1 MFARFLYNLFFPVGF
16 LFYLP
21 GLIVKYVRRGGA
33 KDGFAERFAIFSKKK
48 KRRLAEA
55 KTDVWVHAV
64 SVGETVAA
72 LSMIDKWLEHSPE
85 RRFVLS
91 TTTTTGQ
98 AVARARAPESVTVIF
113 CPLDFVP
120 CVNRTTRLVSPSLL
134 VIFETE
140 IWPNLIHAA
149 GKSGAETALVNAR
162 MSDKSSRGYKRF
174 SFFFSPILR
183 ELSLICAQSE
193 LDAERFKAVEPSLSP
208 EVTGNMKFDQ
218 IPANAADAIPD
229 PGLDAVFGTDPRT
242 VILAAST
249 HPGEEA
255 LIAEIFGRLRKTRPE
270 LKLVIVPR
278 HAERGAEVAEK
289 LAKTGLKTARRSTG
303 DDAGGKADI
312 LLADTTG
319 EMLAFINASDIVV
332 MGKSFAGHDEGHN
345 IIEPA
350 AMGKPVVTGRVARNF
365 RQTLEIMTRADAV
378 LAVDDEELEKTLEEL
393 ADNPEKRSSLGER
406 AEKTVENERGA
417 TDRTIELCEKLL
429 S

>member
-16 LFYLP
+16 LLYLP
-21 GLIVKYVRRGGA
+21 GLIVKYIRRGGA
-33 KDGFAERFAIFSKKK
+33 KDGFGERFAIFSKEKT
-48 KRRLAEA
+48 RRISELNP
-55 KTDVWVHAV
+55 TVWVHAV

-72 LSMIDKWLEHSPE
+72 ISMIEKWLERHPE
-85 RRFVLS
+85 RRFLLS

-98 AVARARAPESVTVIF
+98 AIARTRAPKPVAVIF
-113 CPLDFVP
+113 CPLDFIP
-120 CVNRTTRLVSPSLL
+120 FVNKTMRLASPSLL

-149 GKSGAETALVNAR
+149 KKRGAETALVNAR
-162 MSDKSSRGYKRF
+162 MSDKSSKGYKRF
-174 SFFFSPILR
+174 AFFFAPTLR
-183 ELSLICAQSE
+183 KLSIVCAQSD
-193 LDAERFKAVEPSLSP
+193 LDAQRFKSVEPSIKL
-208 EVTGNMKFDQ
+208 EITGNMKFDQ
-218 IPANAADAIPD
+218 IPAGEKAAPPD
-229 PGLDAVFGTDPRT
+229 PGLDTVFGNKHRT

-249 HPGEEA
+249 HPGEET
-255 LIAEIFGRLRKTRPE
+255 LMAEIFGHLKTTRPE

-278 HAERGAEVAEK
+278 HAERGAEIAEQ

-303 DDAGGKADI
+303 DNAGGNADI

-350 AMGKPVVTGRVARNF
+350 AMGKPVLTGRVARNF
-365 RQTLEIMTRADAV
+365 RQTLEIMKRNDAV
-378 LAVDDEELEKTLEEL
+378 IAVDEEKLETTLAEL
-393 ADNPEKRSSLGER
+393 ADNPEKRSALGER
-406 AEKTVENERGA
+406 AEKAVENERGA